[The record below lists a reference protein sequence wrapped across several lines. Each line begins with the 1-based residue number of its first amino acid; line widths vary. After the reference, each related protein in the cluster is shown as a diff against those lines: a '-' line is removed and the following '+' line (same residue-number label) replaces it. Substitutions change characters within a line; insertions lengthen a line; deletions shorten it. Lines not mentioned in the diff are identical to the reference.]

1 MKKSLKPLDAPP
13 PQLTTPIRGA
23 LRVALQAVALT
34 GLLVGGAVWTIG
46 QHHPLYANP
55 GKLVKLPVAVVHAM
69 RPSEEAFR
77 MASVINGYTKDRGLA
92 FQIADA
98 LVSIGRKENLDP
110 ALLLGIM
117 VTESRFNPRAK
128 SFVGA
133 RGLMQVMPVH
143 AGGWGCGSRDL
154 FDVEVNICHGVAV
167 LKQAVKDAPNMRSAL
182 LRYNGCVRSTNTP
195 NCHRYDDIVL
205 READRAAA
213 AMAMVKRDV
222 AE

>member
-1 MKKSLKPLDAPP
+1 MKKSLTPLDAPP
-13 PQLTTPIRGA
+13 PTLASPFRNA
-23 LRVALQAVALT
+23 LRVAAQAVALA
-34 GLLVGGAVWTIG
+34 GLLVGGAVWTID
-46 QHHPLYANP
+46 QHQPLYANP
-55 GKLVKLPVAVVHAM
+55 GKLIKLPVAVVHAM
-69 RPSEEAFR
+69 RPSEEAYR
-77 MASVINGYTKDRGLA
+77 MASVISGYTKDRGLA

-110 ALLLGIM
+110 TLLLGIM

-154 FDVEVNICHGVAV
+154 FDVETNICHGVAV

-205 READRAAA
+205 READRAAQ
-213 AMAMVKRDV
+213 AMRLVRAQVT
-222 AE
+222 E